1 MKCFNWVVQR
11 TFDKLV
17 FGEVIA
23 GRHFENIGGAFVR
36 RDDGFPQ
43 FPLHGVSKV
52 SDPVG
57 ATAGRGGNVPLHG
70 GVAQATFALQPVEPA
85 ARAKW

>member
-1 MKCFNWVVQR
+1 MDVQR

-17 FGEVIA
+17 FRKVIT

-36 RDDGFPQ
+36 RDDGFPVYSR
-43 FPLHGVSKV
+43 HGVSKV

-57 ATAGRGGNVPLHG
+57 ATAGRGGNVPLHC
-70 GVAQATFALQPVEPA
+70 GVAQATFTLQPVEPA
-85 ARAKW
+85 ARAKLSQ